1 MYGLHHREGAVHCGT
16 PKARPLKCDLKL
28 EEGGPSGKCAKM
40 GDVIVIESDSEL
52 EWVPPWE
59 DLQLHVLE
67 YLSMQMRDQMLL
79 MEWGMQAMEVIAQM
93 AVSTVSIMWEWWAA
107 EKPGGRVDHGMGPE
121 EPALALAAEKGP
133 LFVPEALED

>member
-1 MYGLHHREGAVHCGT
+1 MACVVGKVRCVMGP
-16 PKARPLKCDLKL
+16 PKAWPLKCDLKP

-40 GDVIVIESDSEL
+40 GDVIIVESGSKP
-52 EWVPPWE
+52 EWVPLQE
-59 DLQLHVLE
+59 DPQLRVLE

-107 EKPGGRVDHGMGPE
+107 EKPGGRVDHGVGPE
-121 EPALALAAEKGP
+121 ELAPVPAAEKGP
-133 LFVPEALED
+133 LFEPEALEDL